1 MRTQTM
7 VQLTDRLVRLLDR
20 RAASEGTSRSQ
31 VIREV
36 VEAHLAHDE
45 AQQRVARFHEAYE
58 RWPETDEELSTA
70 AASARALVEEEPW

>member
-45 AQQRVARFHEAYE
+45 A
-58 RWPETDEELSTA
+58 
-70 AASARALVEEEPW
+70 